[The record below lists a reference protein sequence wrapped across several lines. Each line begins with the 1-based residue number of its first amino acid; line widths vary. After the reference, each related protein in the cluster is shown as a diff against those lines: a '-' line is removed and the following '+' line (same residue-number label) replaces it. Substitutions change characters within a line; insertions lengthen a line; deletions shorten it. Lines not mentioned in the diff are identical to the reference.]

1 MKVDDELAKLWSQ
14 LAKIW
19 SQLAKLWSLF
29 AKLWSWSRLELTPQL
44 GSGVGADPS
53 SSALEL
59 ELTSQLDSSRIVP
72 RPREC
77 ARREVREGRGVLGLP
92 AAIGVVVK
100 GALA

>member
-1 MKVDDELAKLWSQ
+1 MTSWGQLAKLWSQ

-59 ELTSQLDSSRIVP
+59 ELTAQLDSSRLVP
-72 RPREC
+72 RPSKKSKKDLK
-77 ARREVREGRGVLGLP
+77 VW
-92 AAIGVVVK
+92 
-100 GALA
+100 